1 MFTERS
7 LVMPPQDVR
16 ASQEDLSVMM
26 RRQSQRAQNILG
38 EDKNKRRRTAI
49 SRDLESVVNPEVI
62 ALKKKT
68 ALERTLRVSC
78 KYFCSVVVCAYS
90 S

>member
-49 SRDLESVVNPEVI
+49 SRDLESVVNPEVV

-68 ALERTLRVSC
+68 ALERTLRVSW
-78 KYFCSVVVCAYS
+78 KYFCLVVVCAYS